1 GRLRGRGGVRRQ
13 RGVAADG
20 GAAAARQ
27 RRAVHA
33 VRPPRPSPVVV
44 LVASLLVYAGVAV
57 TRHWWPSAVVAPL
70 VAVLLWRRHRRAR
83 FTAYVFFSVLA
94 ARGALTGVWAL
105 PASTLGAVALRQVP
119 AACGA

>member
-1 GRLRGRGGVRRQ
+1 MS
-13 RGVAADG
+13 
-20 GAAAARQ
+20 
-27 RRAVHA
+27 
-33 VRPPRPSPVVV
+33 PPRPSPVVVV

-105 PASTLGAVALRQVP
+105 PAYALAAVALLQVP
-119 AACGA
+119 AARAAWPRLTVGRARGDAPTRDDRMRGS